1 MDWLNSSMLLW
12 LPVADGLAVV
22 EDVGIA
28 VGVAVAVWRLPLKLL
43 LGWVLEDGLWTMD
56 VAVAD
61 DVAVAVA
68 DNVAFAVAVATI
80 VKRQE

>member
-1 MDWLNSSMLLW
+1 
-12 LPVADGLAVV
+12 
-22 EDVGIA
+22 
-28 VGVAVAVWRLPLKLL
+28 
-43 LGWVLEDGLWTMD
+43 MD

>member
-1 MDWLNSSMLLW
+1 M
-12 LPVADGLAVV
+12 
-22 EDVGIA
+22 
-28 VGVAVAVWRLPLKLL
+28 
-43 LGWVLEDGLWTMD
+43 LEDGLWTMD

-68 DNVAFAVAVATI
+68 VADDVAFAVAVATI

>member
-43 LGWVLEDGLWTMD
+43 LGWMLEDGLWTMD
-56 VAVAD
+56 VAD
-61 DVAVAVA
+61 DVAVA